1 MGGAVLMIFL
11 GELSG
16 YLYKAKKHAALT
28 EVIGETEKYVK
39 GFQEMAMGFMN
50 ESPIYVLQQASNFLK
65 YTGNLIM
72 AWLLGEQ
79 AMIAY
84 DKLNALFA
92 AKGAA
97 TKAAQKALIKENP
110 EAMYYDSKVKT
121 AIFFHK
127 QLLPENEFLKNVIQ
141 CGDNTM
147 MEIEL

>member
-1 MGGAVLMIFL
+1 MIFL

-28 EVIGETEKYVK
+28 EVIGETEKYIK
-39 GFQEMAMGFMN
+39 GFLEM
-50 ESPIYVLQQASNFLK
+50 
-65 YTGNLIM
+65 
-72 AWLLGEQ
+72 
-79 AMIAY
+79 
-84 DKLNALFA
+84 
-92 AKGAA
+92 
-97 TKAAQKALIKENP
+97 
-110 EAMYYDSKVKT
+110 